1 MSMAIAFTDHV
12 FTLIWPIPRDMTAM
26 TRPNLTI
33 DPARLWRDLME
44 TARFGGTPRGGIR
57 RLTLSEEDRQV
68 RDWFRATCEGLGC
81 TVTIDD
87 VGNMFARRP
96 GRDNDLPPIAVGSH
110 LDTQPTGGKFDGVLG
125 VLAGVEMLRTMVAAG
140 YVTTAP
146 LEIINWTN
154 EEGSRFAPAMLA
166 SGVFAGVFP
175 PAYAH
180 DRKDRDGI
188 AFGTALD
195 AIGYRGPEKPG
206 GHRLGALFELHIEQ
220 GPILEAEDKTIGIVT
235 GVQAA
240 RWYEVTVTGQDAH
253 TGATPMS
260 LRKDALLGAARIV
273 DGINALTMRPA
284 HKGTNGSVGLLEV
297 SPNSRNT
304 VPGSVFF
311 CVDLRHPDDSRLDAL
326 EADFRTL
333 LSETLTP
340 LDLAYEETCI
350 WSSPAVHFDPR
361 LIDCVRHGALRHN
374 LPTRE
379 LVSGAG
385 HDAAYIARIAP
396 TTMIFVPCA
405 GGVSHNESESATIT
419 DCGAGTQV
427 LLEAVIELDQRL
439 HGS

>member
-1 MSMAIAFTDHV
+1 MSMPIAFNAHASRLGQPRPESMTD
-12 FTLIWPIPRDMTAM
+12 M

-33 DPARLWRDLME
+33 DPARLWSDLME

-57 RLTLSEEDRQV
+57 RLALSEEDRQV

-87 VGNMFARRP
+87 VGTMFARRA
-96 GRDNDLPPIAVGSH
+96 GLDNSLPPIAIGSH
-110 LDTQPTGGKFDGVLG
+110 LDTQPTGGRFDGVLG
-125 VLAGVEMLRTMVAAG
+125 VLAGIEVLRTMVAAG

-146 LEIINWTN
+146 IEVINWTN

-166 SGVFAGVFP
+166 SGVFAGVFTP
-175 PAYAH
+175 DDALGRL
-180 DRKDRDGI
+180 DREGI

-195 AIGYRGPEKPG
+195 SIGYRGAVT
-206 GHRLGALFELHIEQ
+206 HRAHKLGAMFELHIEQ

-235 GVQAA
+235 GVQGA
-240 RWYEVTVTGQDAH
+240 RWHEVTVTGQDAH
-253 TGATPMS
+253 TGATPMH
-260 LRKDALLGAARIV
+260 LRKDALLGAARV
-273 DGINALTMRPA
+273 VAGLNALAARPE
-284 HKGTNGSVGLLEV
+284 HSGTNASVGLLEV

-311 CVDLRHPDDSRLDAL
+311 CVDLRHPLDARIDAL
-326 EADFRTL
+326 EVDFRAL
-333 LSETLTP
+333 LAEALTP
-340 LDLAYEETCI
+340 LGLTWEEACI
-350 WSSPAVHFDPR
+350 WSSPAVQFDSR
-361 LIDCVRHGALRHN
+361 LIDCVRHGAARHR

-385 HDAAYIARIAP
+385 HDAAYIARVAP

-405 GGVSHNESESATIT
+405 GGVSHNESESATLE

-427 LLEAVIELDQRL
+427 LLEAVIDCDQRMN
-439 HGS
+439 GV